1 MAYRPATPFTVP
13 MKLLIPVTSRI
24 SGVLKKTFPD
34 PNPKDPKDEP
44 PGFFGS
50 FRTFGGSEAER
61 DGEYIVVD
69 TATVDTWYRPDIT
82 ADCRIYLVDTGEIY
96 DIIATPEDIDRRH
109 QYLQIRL
116 RKVGGQP

>member
-1 MAYRPATPFTVP
+1 MARAYRPFSPFTVP
-13 MKLLIPVTSRI
+13 MRLLSP
-24 SGVLKKTFPD
+24 SGERVSGALKKAFTKPEES
-34 PNPKDPKDEP
+34 PL
-44 PGFFGS
+44 FFGS

-69 TATVDTWYRPDIT
+69 TATVETWYRPDIKSN
-82 ADCRIYLVDTGEIY
+82 CRIYLCDSGEEY

-109 QYLQIRL
+109 QFLHLRL